1 MVQAGFCRVSVS
13 QKENTMKKKKKAAGL
28 TFCSFWDVFHTVLA
42 GAVCIWM
49 LFERM
54 QYVAD
59 TGQSRI

>member
-1 MVQAGFCRVSVS
+1 
-13 QKENTMKKKKKAAGL
+13 MKKRKKQRDY
-28 TFCSFWDVFHTVLA
+28 FCSFWDVFHTVLA